1 MNIST
6 CAYNSSLSDLSS
18 EPQTYRLDGAEARFL
33 EKNKV
38 TGEYEFEIVA
48 EGCHLQFRVEQDRL
62 TENWVNWVTA
72 CSNEKRFAYTL
83 RQVVAIEEKG
93 KNAERMLNDPVEL
106 EKRISVEMLKD
117 VVTSYFNI
125 VRRRLINGVPTV
137 SL

>member
-1 MNIST
+1 M
-6 CAYNSSLSDLSS
+6 
-18 EPQTYRLDGAEARFL
+18 
-33 EKNKV
+33 
-38 TGEYEFEIVA
+38 
-48 EGCHLQFRVEQDRL
+48 
-62 TENWVNWVTA
+62 NWVTA